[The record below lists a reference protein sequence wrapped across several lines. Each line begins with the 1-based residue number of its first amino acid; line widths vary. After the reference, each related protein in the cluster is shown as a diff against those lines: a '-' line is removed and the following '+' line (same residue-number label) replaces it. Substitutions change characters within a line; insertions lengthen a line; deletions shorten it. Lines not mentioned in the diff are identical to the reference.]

1 MGQYADLAQTLKD
14 TTIGDTNLLDQ
25 TIIYGISDV
34 AEPQGHVM
42 KDYHIVLMGHAGGK
56 IPGDRHIRPAGRKVT
71 ELMLALQQV
80 MGMNITEFGTWDPT
94 STPLDSIL

>member
-1 MGQYADLAQTLKD
+1 
-14 TTIGDTNLLDQ
+14 
-25 TIIYGISDV
+25 
-34 AEPQGHVM
+34 
-42 KDYHIVLMGHAGGK
+42 MGHAGGK